1 MTKKIL
7 LYEVLSIAR
16 QFFIETKGGTKPDQL
31 SKPTKENIFKNIKT
45 LEKFQTPQ
53 TPGVKRM
60 MKIFLKSYSKD
71 NK

>member
-7 LYEVLSIAR
+7 SDEVLSTAR

-31 SKPTKENIFKNIKT
+31 SQVTKENIFKNIKT
-45 LEKFQTPQ
+45 LEKVQ

>member
-7 LYEVLSIAR
+7 SDEVRSIER
-16 QFFIETKGGTKPDQL
+16 QFFIETRGGTKPDKL
-31 SKPTKENIFKNIKT
+31 SQKTKETIFKNIKI

-53 TPGVKRM
+53 TPGIKRM

-71 NK
+71 DK

>member
-7 LYEVLSIAR
+7 SDEVQSIAK

-31 SKPTKENIFKNIKT
+31 SQQTKENIFKNMKI
-45 LEKFQTPQ
+45 LEKIQTS
-53 TPGVKRM
+53 GVKRM

>member
-7 LYEVLSIAR
+7 SDEVRSIAR

-31 SKPTKENIFKNIKT
+31 SQKTKETIFKNIKI

-53 TPGVKRM
+53 TPAIKRM

-71 NK
+71 DK

>member
-7 LYEVLSIAR
+7 LDEVLSIAR

-31 SKPTKENIFKNIKT
+31 SQATKENIFKNIKI
-45 LEKFQTPQ
+45 LEKVQ

>member
-7 LYEVLSIAR
+7 SDEVLSIAR

-31 SKPTKENIFKNIKT
+31 SQATKENIFKNIKI
-45 LEKFQTPQ
+45 LEKVQ